1 MKIDKVIFSCDDNGD
16 YRKMWELTSKI
27 CKLTL
32 GVTPVLFHLTNEYS
46 DFYHDE
52 YGIIKKIKASP
63 NIPTSFQSQL
73 YRLYGSR
80 YFMDDNIMMSD
91 IDMLSFN
98 REYFFKQIEDVNENS
113 LVIYESDAY
122 DLSRED
128 CQNMYA
134 LNRYPMCYVL
144 GKGSTFIKILDIN
157 CDFDEFCEKVHD
169 FNFGY
174 DLPIFHRD
182 ECYIG
187 KKINKNL
194 NEIDIVKLKRGI
206 ENVWNYPRRINKDD
220 YQHVNYD
227 LISNKTYIDFH
238 LPNDYLNNLEIIDK
252 ITNSILVHY

>member
-52 YGIIKKIKASP
+52 YGIIKKIKVSP

-73 YRLYGSR
+73 YRLYGAR
-80 YFMDDNIMMSD
+80 YFMDENVMMSD

-134 LNRYPMCYVL
+134 LNRYPMCYIL

-157 CDFDEFCEKVHD
+157 CDFDEFCERVHD

-194 NEIDIVKLKRGI
+194 YKFASANFD
-206 ENVWNYPRRINKDD
+206 
-220 YQHVNYD
+220 
-227 LISNKTYIDFH
+227 
-238 LPNDYLNNLEIIDK
+238 
-252 ITNSILVHY
+252 